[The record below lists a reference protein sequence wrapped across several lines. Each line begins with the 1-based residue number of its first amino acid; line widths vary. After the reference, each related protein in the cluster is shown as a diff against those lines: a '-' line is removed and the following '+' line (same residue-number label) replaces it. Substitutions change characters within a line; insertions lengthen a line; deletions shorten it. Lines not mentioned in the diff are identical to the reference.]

1 MLLPGH
7 DSEESIPIPNMN
19 EAVMKKVL
27 EWCSHHRNEAVM
39 KKVLE
44 WCEHHRNE
52 AVMKKVLEW
61 CSHHRNEAVMKKTT
75 LGLIKNLKVPS
86 PTSTP
91 PPTDKEVLFLDKLIN
106 LVTSEM
112 WNNGFVKESERFLAN
127 VMQSIQQEVDES

>member
-1 MLLPGH
+1 
-7 DSEESIPIPNMN
+7 MN

-44 WCEHHRNE
+44 CIEDTGGVE
-52 AVMKKVLEW
+52 
-61 CSHHRNEAVMKKTT
+61 TT

>member
-1 MLLPGH
+1 MVLAPPQRGGH
-7 DSEESIPIPNMN
+7 EKGSRVVRAPPQRSI
-19 EAVMKKVL
+19 EDTGGV
-27 EWCSHHRNEAVM
+27 E
-39 KKVLE
+39 
-44 WCEHHRNE
+44 
-52 AVMKKVLEW
+52 
-61 CSHHRNEAVMKKTT
+61 TT